1 MQSGNDA
8 QLATQTVEDLTGVDS
23 QTLRERVR
31 VIGSLLGEV
40 LQDQEEKVVYDTV
53 EKLRKGFL
61 ELHKTSDELL
71 QKELIDLINQQTPDT
86 LAHVVRAFNMY
97 FSLLN
102 LIEEGFSHQSR
113 RQLVSDDKAFW
124 YGSFLETI
132 TDWERRGL
140 TSEQL
145 QQLLNKLDYVPVFTA
160 HPTEAKKRSVLEAL
174 RRIFVNN
181 DALNNDRLSDFQR
194 KEIIDNL
201 RAQIQILWKTDEVR
215 DEKPTVIDEVN
226 NGLYYFR
233 ESIFPAVPKIYRN
246 LERGI
251 RKIYEEDSSAR
262 RIQVPSFIRYG
273 SWIGGD
279 RDGNPNVTPDIT
291 RKALRL
297 QHREIIQEYI
307 RQVDSLSHILTHS
320 SRLINPT
327 EAFEDSMARDRL
339 VARRAFQTNPNQ
351 FMGEPYRRK
360 LGIMKFRLQSN
371 LNRVEER
378 LAGYL
383 NGHVG
388 DAYADEAAFLSDLE
402 IIRES
407 LRSHGDGNIASGT
420 LKDLIR
426 LVETFGFFLAAI
438 DLRQEST
445 RHELAVAE
453 VLAQV
458 GVEADYQ
465 NLNELDR
472 QKLLERLISAD
483 KPLALREQE
492 LTDLTR
498 DVVDVFF
505 LISEMREEISPYAF
519 GQYVI
524 SMAKSASDVLEVLF
538 LASLAGLVS
547 KNDQGQWGSL
557 LNVAPLF
564 ETIEDLDV
572 SEDVMNQLFSNPM
585 YREILTSASNKQEV
599 MLGYSDSCKD
609 GGIISSSWM
618 LYEAQQGLVSVAQK
632 NGIEMS
638 FFHGRGGTVSR
649 GGGPT
654 HEAILAQPP
663 STVSGRIRITEQGE
677 VLSFKYSNLETAVN
691 EVTLGITGLMK
702 ATYHTLYSPIEY
714 PQSFTSAMEVISQ
727 SGDQAFRQLTDHTP
741 GFMDFFY
748 EVTPVNEIG
757 LLNIGSRPSHRKK
770 TDRSK
775 SSVRAIPWVFGWA
788 QSRYNLPAWYGVG
801 NALSGWLKDNDDQLE
816 LLQQMYKEWPYFRM
830 LLTGCQNVVAKSN
843 LAIAKQYAALC
854 VDQSASEHIHKTIID
869 EWELTEE
876 QVLAAANIKYCLEE
890 TPAVAKSM
898 ERREAYLM
906 PINYIQVSLLQRYR
920 EDMPQAEKEERTS
933 DWLNPLLRSINALA
947 AGRRNTG

>member
-1 MQSGNDA
+1 MQSGNDV
-8 QLATQTVEDLTGVDS
+8 QVSNENIDS
-23 QTLRERVR
+23 PALRDRVR
-31 VIGSLLGEV
+31 TIGALLGEV
-40 LQDQEEKVVYDTV
+40 LQEQEDKVVYESV
-53 EKLRKGFL
+53 EQLRKGFL
-61 ELHKTSDELL
+61 ELHKTDDSELQAQL
-71 QKELIDLINQQTPDT
+71 IKLIDEQTPET
-86 LAHVVRAFNMY
+86 LTHVVRAFNIY
-97 FSLLN
+97 FSLVN
-102 LIEEGFSHQSR
+102 LIEEGFSHLSR
-113 RQLVSDDKAFW
+113 RKQVSEDKPLW

-132 TDWERRGL
+132 NDWKGNGL
-140 TSEQL
+140 TVDQL
-145 QQLLNKLDYVPVFTA
+145 QSMLDQLDYVPVFTA
-160 HPTEAKKRSVLEAL
+160 HPTEAKKRTVLEAL

-181 DALNNDRLSDFQR
+181 EALSNPNLSEFQR
-194 KEIIDNL
+194 NEILDNL

-251 RKIYEEDSSAR
+251 RKAYPEESVAR
-262 RIQVPSFIRYG
+262 KVKVPSFIRYG

-291 RKALRL
+291 RKALRM
-297 QHREIIQEYI
+297 QHKEVVQEYI
-307 RQVDSLSHILTHS
+307 RQVETLSHILTHS
-320 SRLINPT
+320 SSLV
-327 EAFEDSMARDRL
+327 ELSEEFLDSMEKDRL
-339 VARRAFQTNPNQ
+339 VARRALQMSPSQ
-351 FMGEPYRRK
+351 YAGEPYRRK
-360 LGIMKFRLQSN
+360 LAIMKYRLQCN
-371 LNRVEER
+371 LNRVDER

-383 NGHVG
+383 AGQVG
-388 DAYADEAAFLSDLE
+388 DAYTNEEDFLVDLN
-402 IIRES
+402 IIRNS
-407 LRSHGDGNIASGT
+407 LRNHGDANTASGS

-426 LVETFGFFLAAI
+426 LVETFGFYLSAL

-453 VLAQV
+453 VLATA

-465 NLNELDR
+465 ALDELQR
-472 QKLLERLISAD
+472 QALLEKLIKSE
-483 KPLALREQE
+483 KPLPFKEQE
-492 LTDLTR
+492 LSALTR

-505 LISEMREEISPYAF
+505 LISEMREEISEHAF
-519 GQYVI
+519 DQYVI

-547 KNDQGQWGSL
+547 QDEQGRWSSL
-557 LNVAPLF
+557 LRIAPLF
-564 ETIEDLDV
+564 ETIGDLNA
-572 SEDVMNQLFSNPM
+572 SEDVMNQLFSNTM
-585 YREILTSASNKQEV
+585 YREILTSAKDQQEV

-618 LYEAQQGLVSVAQK
+618 LYEAQQSLVSIAEK
-632 NGIEMS
+632 NNVQMS

-663 STVSGRIRITEQGE
+663 STVSGRIRFTEQGE
-677 VLSFKYSNLETAVN
+677 VLSFKYSNLETAVY
-691 EVTLGITGLMK
+691 EVSLGITGLMK
-702 ATYHTLYSPIEY
+702 AAYHTLYSPISY
-714 PQSFTSAMEVISQ
+714 PESFTQAMVEISR
-727 SGDQAFRQLTDHTP
+727 SGDKEFRELTEDTT

-801 NALSGWLKDNDDQLE
+801 SALSNWLENNDGNVEQLRE
-816 LLQQMYKEWPYFRM
+816 MYQQWPYFRM
-830 LLTGCQNVVAKSN
+830 LLTGCQSVVAKSN
-843 LAIAKQYAALC
+843 MAIAKQYAELC
-854 VDQSASEHIHKTIID
+854 EDKAASENIHEIIIK
-869 EWELTEE
+869 EWDLTEE
-876 QVLAAANIKYCLEE
+876 QVLSAANINYCLEE
-890 TPAVAKSM
+890 TPEVAKSM

-920 EDMPQAEKEERTS
+920 QDIADGAVEQSSSA
-933 DWLNPLLRSINALA
+933 WLNPLLRSINALA

>member
-1 MQSGNDA
+1 MSGNNP
-8 QLATQTVEDLTGVDS
+8 QLTTQTAEDLVGADS
-23 QTLRERVR
+23 QMLRDRVR
-31 VIGSLLGEV
+31 TIGSLLGEV
-40 LQDQEEKVVYDTV
+40 LQDQEDQVVYDTV

-61 ELHKTSDELL
+61 ELHKSNDDSLQQELF
-71 QKELIDLINQQTPDT
+71 DLINQQTPET
-86 LAHVVRAFNMY
+86 LTHVVRAFTIY

-102 LIEEGFSHQSR
+102 LIEEGFSHRSR
-113 RQLVSDDKAFW
+113 RQQVSDDKELW

-132 TDWERRGL
+132 AEWKRNGMTVI
-140 TSEQL
+140 QL
-145 QQLLNKLDYVPVFTA
+145 QALLDNLDYIPVFTA
-160 HPTEAKKRSVLEAL
+160 HPTEAKKRTVLEAL

-181 DALNNDRLSDFQR
+181 DALSNEMLNDFQR
-194 KEIIDNL
+194 NEIIDNL

-215 DEKPTVIDEVN
+215 DVKPTVIDEVN

-233 ESIFPAVPKIYRN
+233 ETIFPAVPQIYRN

-251 RKIYEEDSSAR
+251 RKIYQDDSDVRS
-262 RIQVPSFIRYG
+262 IKVPSFIHYG

-297 QHREIIQEYI
+297 QHREVIQEYV
-307 RQVDSLSHILTHS
+307 RQIDHLSLILTHS
-320 SRLINPT
+320 SGLINPS
-327 EAFEDSMARDRL
+327 EAFEDSMAADRL
-339 VARRAFQTNPNQ
+339 VARRAFQANPNQ
-351 FMGEPYRRK
+351 FSGEPYRRK
-360 LGIMKFRLQSN
+360 LGIMKHRLQCN
-371 LNRVEER
+371 LNRVDER

-383 NGHVG
+383 AGQVG
-388 DAYADEAAFLSDLE
+388 DAYADEAAFLADLE
-402 IIRES
+402 IIRDS
-407 LRSHGDGNIASGT
+407 LRSHGDGNTASGS

-426 LVETFGFFLAAI
+426 LVESFGFYLTAI

-453 VLAQV
+453 VLAQA
-458 GVEADYQ
+458 GVAADYVS
-465 NLNELDR
+465 LNELER
-472 QKLLERLISAD
+472 QELLERLISSE
-483 KPLALREQE
+483 KPLPLREQE
-492 LTDLTR
+492 LSDLTR

-505 LISEMREEISPYAF
+505 LISEMRDEVSPYAF

-538 LASLAGLVS
+538 LASLAGLVN
-547 KNDQGQWGSL
+547 KNPAGQWSSL

-564 ETIEDLDV
+564 ETIEDLNV
-572 SEDVMNQLFSNPM
+572 SEGVMKQLFSNPM
-585 YREILTSASNKQEV
+585 YREILNSANNKQEV

-618 LYEAQQGLVSVAQK
+618 LYEAQQSLVNVSHEF
-632 NGIEMS
+632 NIDLS

-663 STVSGRIRITEQGE
+663 STVAGRIRFTEQGE
-677 VLSFKYSNLETAVN
+677 VLSFKYSNVETAVY

-702 ATYHTLYSPIEY
+702 STYHTLHAPIEY
-714 PQSFTSAMEVISQ
+714 PESFISAMHTISKA
-727 SGDQAFRQLTDHTP
+727 GDQGFRDLTENTA

-757 LLNIGSRPSHRKK
+757 LLNIGSRPSHRNKK
-770 TDRSK
+770 DRSK

-801 NALSGWLKDNDDQLE
+801 TALSDWLKANDGQVE
-816 LLQQMYKEWPYFRM
+816 QLQQMYKEWPYFRM
-830 LLTGCQNVVAKSN
+830 LLTGCQSVVAKSN
-843 LAIAKQYAALC
+843 LAIAQEYAELC
-854 VDQSASEHIHKTIID
+854 VDQSAAKKIHQNITN
-869 EWELTEE
+869 EWELTEAE
-876 QVLAAANIKYCLEE
+876 VIAAANIKYCLEE
-890 TPAVAKSM
+890 TPEVAKSM

-906 PINYIQVSLLQRYR
+906 PINYIQVSLLKRYR
-920 EDMPQAEKEERTS
+920 EDIQRAES
-933 DWLNPLLRSINALA
+933 DQHNSAWLNPLLRSINALA